1 MSWNHGISE
10 GGRTGPGLHPIA
22 FPRNA
27 LVRRFDHHP
36 GIYYLRQCMA
46 AGVAGHGQPQMILEQ
61 LCQLLRGS
69 GRVSEE
75 HLRMIAPR
83 PRIGLFWG

>member
-1 MSWNHGISE
+1 M
-10 GGRTGPGLHPIA
+10 A
-22 FPRNA
+22 FLKVAEQVLDYTRSRSQGTHWCA
-27 LVRRFDHHP
+27 DLTITP